1 MGMRTRAPRG
11 RHNAAN
17 NHLRG
22 RSQGTLRRKSLL
34 QSVRKGSV
42 GPVKVAVKTSI
53 EIELPTLKE
62 GVAMLRT
69 IVSFVK
75 FIKNTIIGLAV
86 SVAVLAALVVILII
100 QLLVRI

>member
-1 MGMRTRAPRG
+1 MERA
-11 RHNAAN
+11 
-17 NHLRG
+17 
-22 RSQGTLRRKSLL
+22 
-34 QSVRKGSV
+34 
-42 GPVKVAVKTSI
+42 I
-53 EIELPTLKE
+53 
-62 GVAMLRT
+62 AMLRT